1 MNKQYFYLSIILM
14 LFLSCEGPF
23 FDVPA
28 DEDSIP
34 PTLTITFPADQSIL
48 SDSVLISAYAF
59 DNVGLEKV
67 TLYLN
72 DSIVHESTEG
82 PYEYK
87 WSTLENAEDEF
98 HTIRAKAVDLAGN
111 ENFTS
116 TIQVLVDN
124 QDNISPT
131 GALIFP
137 FTGQILTGEIT
148 IILEANDNDEVA
160 LVTLYIDG
168 DSVITYQEPPYRYD
182 WNTFEEIDD
191 VIHTIHAHIQ
201 DNTGNQVTL
210 GPINVTIDNY
220 ESDDNIAP
228 TGTITSPPTASTVSG
243 TINIEVNA
251 FDNVRM
257 GHVDFIIDGTAVLSV
272 THCPLTH
279 ILGIPWKR
287 LRTQTT

>member
-1 MNKQYFYLSIILM
+1 MNKQYFYLSVILM

-82 PYEYK
+82 PYEYR

-111 ENFTS
+111 ENFTN

-160 LVTLYIDG
+160 LVTLYING
-168 DSVITYQEPPYRYD
+168 DSVMTYQEPPYRYD

-210 GPINVTIDNY
+210 GPINVTSDN
-220 ESDDNIAP
+220 
-228 TGTITSPPTASTVSG
+228 
-243 TINIEVNA
+243 
-251 FDNVRM
+251 
-257 GHVDFIIDGTAVLSV
+257 
-272 THCPLTH
+272 
-279 ILGIPWKR
+279 
-287 LRTQTT
+287 

>member
-1 MNKQYFYLSIILM
+1 MNKQYFYLPIVLM

-34 PTLTITFPADQSIL
+34 PTLTITFPANQSIL

-82 PYEYK
+82 PYEYN

-98 HTIRAKAVDLAGN
+98 HTIRAKAVDLSGN
-111 ENFTS
+111 ENFTN

-168 DSVITYQEPPYRYD
+168 DSVMTYQEPPYRYD
-182 WNTFEEIDD
+182 WNTLEEIDD

-201 DNTGNQVTL
+201 DNAGNQITL

-228 TGTITSPPTASTVSG
+228 TGAITSPPSASTVFG
-243 TINIEVNA
+243 TVNIEVNA

-257 GHVDFIIDGTAVLSV
+257 GHVDFIIDGTAVFSDSLPPYSFS
-272 THCPLTH
+272 
-279 ILGIPWKR
+279 WNNSN
-287 LRTQTT
+287 LRIYF